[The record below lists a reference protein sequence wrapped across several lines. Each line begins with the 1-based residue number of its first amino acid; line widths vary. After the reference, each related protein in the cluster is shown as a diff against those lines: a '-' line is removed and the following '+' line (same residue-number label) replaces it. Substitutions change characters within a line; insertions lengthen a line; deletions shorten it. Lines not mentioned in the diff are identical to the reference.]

1 MPDDPQREQDDGL
14 ELVDRN
20 LAEEG
25 DETVP
30 IEQPVSEVVANRE
43 VACKPANTLIP
54 PQCQIAVFYN
64 SKSGGRKGPK
74 VRKAMVAII
83 GEENVYD
90 LSACNP
96 KEVLLGLRGIPGISD
111 TQSNQSKCC

>member
-1 MPDDPQREQDDGL
+1 MSVTQGGQDDGL
-14 ELVDRN
+14 ELVDIN
-20 LAEEG
+20 LMEEG

-43 VACKPANTLIP
+43 VAGKPADTLIP
-54 PQCQIAVFYN
+54 PQCPVVVLFN
-64 SKSGGRKGPK
+64 SKSGGQEGVK
-74 VRKAMVAII
+74 VRKAMVAIL

-90 LSACNP
+90 LATCNP

-111 TQSNQSKCC
+111 GQPTQLKCR